1 MTHRP
6 RTLKCQ
12 SRALCACLATIVLL
26 GISEQTVD
34 SAAAKEISARR
45 LTYVVRAVQAARP
58 AVVNIQGQKTV
69 AATVQ
74 TAAGSGSDAPR
85 QVNGMGTGVVVDER
99 GYILTNYHVV
109 ADVRR
114 IQVTLHDHREY
125 TAELVARDAQ
135 SDIALI
141 KIPVTEPLPL
151 IRIGTSTDLM
161 EGEPV
166 IALGNAFGY
175 EHTVTRGII
184 SALGRDVQVS
194 DTQTYDDLIQT
205 DASINP
211 GNSGGPLM
219 NVDGEMIGLN
229 VAVRAGAQGIGF
241 AIPVDQVMAVATRL
255 MSIEQLENKRH
266 GIVSR
271 SADDESHTLLV
282 EEVQPN
288 SPAATAGLRAGDEIC
303 RVAQMPVVRPLDLE
317 RALLDRSNREK
328 IPLTI
333 VRNGQQ
339 LALEMELGACSKAW
353 DILGMELTEEPK
365 STFKQRASRYR
376 GGMRVVE
383 VRPGSP
389 AAKEGIRSGDIL
401 VGMHGWET
409 ASSQDIDYIVTR
421 PNLAEIGSMKFYVLR
436 GKTMLYGHLDMT
448 TVTVAHATS
457 TNSVV
462 R

>member
-6 RTLKCQ
+6 RARRCLTLA
-12 SRALCACLATIVLL
+12 RCACLATFFLA
-26 GISEQTVD
+26 SFSAHAVD
-34 SAAAKEISARR
+34 TAAAKEISSKRM
-45 LTYVVRAVQAARP
+45 TYVVRAVRAARP
-58 AVVNIQGQKTV
+58 AVVNIQGQKAV
-69 AATVQ
+69 APAVQ
-74 TAAGSGSDAPR
+74 TAAGTEPPR
-85 QVNGMGTGVVVDER
+85 QVNGMGTGVVIDER

-114 IQVTLHDHREY
+114 IQVTLFDHREY
-125 TAELVARDAQ
+125 TATLVARDPV
-135 SDIALI
+135 SDLAVI

-151 IRIGTSTDLM
+151 IKIGTSSDLM

-219 NVDGEMIGLN
+219 NVDGEMIGMN

-241 AIPVDQVMAVATRL
+241 AIPADQVMRVAAQL
-255 MSIEQLENKRH
+255 ISVEQLEHKRH
-266 GIVSR
+266 GLVTHASNEPGVSLIV
-271 SADDESHTLLV
+271 D
-282 EEVQPN
+282 EVQPN
-288 SPAATAGLRAGDEIC
+288 SPAAVAGLQAGDEIC
-303 RVAQMPVVRPLDLE
+303 EVGQMPVTRPLDLE
-317 RALLDRSNREK
+317 RALLNRSSSEK
-328 IPLTI
+328 IAVSVL
-333 VRNGQQ
+333 RGGEQQ
-339 LALEMELGACSKAW
+339 TFELELANCSKAW
-353 DILGMELTEEPK
+353 DVLGLELTEEPK
-365 STFKQRASRYR
+365 NTFQQRSSRYR

-383 VRPGSP
+383 VRASSP
-389 AAKEGIRSGDIL
+389 AADEGIRPGDVL

-409 ASSQDIDYIVTR
+409 ASAQDIDYIVTR

-436 GKTMLYGHLDMT
+436 GKTMLYGHLDLASTASVAAAT
-448 TVTVAHATS
+448 TGTAT
-457 TNSVV
+457 

>member
-6 RTLKCQ
+6 RT
-12 SRALCACLATIVLL
+12 SRCPSLAICACVAAYLL
-26 GISEQTVD
+26 VGSPVQAVD
-34 SAAAKEISARR
+34 TAVGKEISSRR
-45 LTYVVRAVQAARP
+45 MTYVVRAVRAARP
-58 AVVNIQGQKTV
+58 AVVNIQGQKVV
-69 AATVQ
+69 APAVQ
-74 TAAGSGSDAPR
+74 TAAGTESPR

-114 IQVTLHDHREY
+114 IQVTLYDHREF

-135 SDIALI
+135 SDLALI
-141 KIPVTEPLPL
+141 KIPVTEPLAL
-151 IRIGTSTDLM
+151 IKIGTSSDLM

-241 AIPVDQVMAVATRL
+241 AIPVDQVMTVAAQL
-255 MSIEQLENKRH
+255 LSVEQLENKRH
-266 GIVSR
+266 GIVSH
-271 SADDESHTLLV
+271 ATNEPGAALV
-282 EEVQPN
+282 VDEVQQD
-288 SPAATAGLRAGDEIC
+288 SPAAAAGLRAGDEIC
-303 RVAQMPVVRPLDLE
+303 EVAQMLVERPLDLE
-317 RALLDRSNREK
+317 RALLDHTTGEK
-328 IPLTI
+328 IPLI
-333 VRNGQQ
+333 VIRDGGRITMDLE
-339 LALEMELGACSKAW
+339 LANCSKAW
-353 DILGMELTEEPK
+353 DVLGLELTEEPK
-365 STFKQRASRYR
+365 ETFQKRASRYR

-383 VRPGSP
+383 VRPTSP
-389 AAKEGIRSGDIL
+389 AASEGIRPGDVL

-409 ASSQDIDYIVTR
+409 ASTQDIDYIVTR
-421 PNLAEIGSMKFYVLR
+421 PNLAELGSMKFYVLR
-436 GKTMLYGHLDMT
+436 GKSMLYGHLDMAST
-448 TVTVAHATS
+448 ASAATKS
-457 TNSVV
+457 TN

>member
-6 RTLKCQ
+6 RARRCLTLA
-12 SRALCACLATIVLL
+12 SCAWLATIFLV
-26 GISEQTVD
+26 SF
-34 SAAAKEISARR
+34 SAHAVESTAAKEVSAKR
-45 LTYVVRAVQAARP
+45 LTYVVRAVRAARP
-58 AVVNIQGQKTV
+58 AVVNIQGQKVV
-69 AATVQ
+69 ASTVQ
-74 TAAGSGSDAPR
+74 TAVGAEAPR
-85 QVNGMGTGVVVDER
+85 QVNGMGTGVVIDER

-114 IQVTLHDHREY
+114 IQVTLYDHREF
-125 TAELVARDAQ
+125 TAELIARDPE
-135 SDIALI
+135 SDLAVI
-141 KIPVTEPLPL
+141 KISAPEPLPL
-151 IRIGTSTDLM
+151 IKIGTSSDLM

-184 SALGRDVQVS
+184 SALGRNVQVS

-241 AIPVDQVMAVATRL
+241 AIPADQVMRVAAQL
-255 MSIEQLENKRH
+255 ISVEQLEHKRH
-266 GIVSR
+266 GLVTHASNEPGVPLIV
-271 SADDESHTLLV
+271 DEV
-282 EEVQPN
+282 RPD
-288 SPAATAGLRAGDEIC
+288 SPAAVAGLQAGDEIC
-303 RVAQMPVVRPLDLE
+303 EVGQMLVVRPLDLE
-317 RALLDRSNREK
+317 RALLNRSSSEK
-328 IPLTI
+328 IAVI
-333 VRNGQQ
+333 VLRGGEQKTF
-339 LALEMELGACSKAW
+339 ALELANCSKAW
-353 DILGMELTEEPK
+353 DVLGLELTEEPK
-365 STFKQRASRYR
+365 STFRERSSRYR

-383 VRPGSP
+383 VRASSP
-389 AAKEGIRSGDIL
+389 AAEEGIRSGDLL

-409 ASSQDIDYIVTR
+409 ASAQDIDYIVTR

-436 GKTMLYGHLDMT
+436 GKSMLYGHLDVAPTSSSSVAAAT
-448 TVTVAHATS
+448 TGTVK
-457 TNSVV
+457 